1 MALHLRGDGRGR
13 CQQGGAILEGRR
25 SFLSSWSLPL
35 KDSKRKCPGF
45 APHIHICIHINV
57 QHVSTYETF
66 YGRQSTCIVWALVV
80 FLEFSEDH
88 VEDTPVGSVNS
99 GDCHVLVCYSII
111 LFFVI
116 VLFFLFSKD
125 HVGDVRMVSSGD

>member
-1 MALHLRGDGRGR
+1 MF
-13 CQQGGAILEGRR
+13 I
-25 SFLSSWSLPL
+25 
-35 KDSKRKCPGF
+35 
-45 APHIHICIHINV
+45 
-57 QHVSTYETF
+57 TYETF
-66 YGRQSTCIVWALVV
+66 YGRPTCIVWPLAV

-88 VEDTPVGSVNS
+88 VEDTAVGSVKS